1 MIEGSCYPSLSF
13 LQMEHIDTDGQLGNG
28 AENLPVTDIKAPE
41 HIHMAS
47 AGYLDIPLFHDLT
60 GMEASC

>member
-1 MIEGSCYPSLSF
+1 
-13 LQMEHIDTDGQLGNG
+13 MEHSDTDGQMGNS

-41 HIHMAS
+41 HIQMAS